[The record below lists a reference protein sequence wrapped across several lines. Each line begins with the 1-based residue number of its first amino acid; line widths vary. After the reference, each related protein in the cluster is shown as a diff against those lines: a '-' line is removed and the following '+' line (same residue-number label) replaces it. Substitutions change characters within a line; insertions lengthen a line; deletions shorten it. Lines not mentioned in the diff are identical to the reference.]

1 MSNTITDLRETS
13 GRHPVSIGHL
23 VMGLAFAG
31 LLGVWALIVGD
42 VVDGDDIRWLLPLPW
57 VFAGAIGL
65 LAVTLAARRRKPAP
79 SFADPSLVDTETT
92 ETTETA
98 ETAEPT
104 ADTDITDTEEIR

>member
-1 MSNTITDLRETS
+1 MSNTTTDLRETS
-13 GRHPVSIGHL
+13 GRHPVNIGHL

-65 LAVTLAARRRKPAP
+65 LAVTLASRRRRPAP
-79 SFADPSLVDTETT
+79 SFAEPSQATETT
-92 ETTETA
+92 ESTEN
-98 ETAEPT
+98 
-104 ADTDITDTEEIR
+104 TDITDTEEIR

>member
-1 MSNTITDLRETS
+1 MSNTTAVPS
-13 GRHPVSIGHL
+13 GARHPVNIGHL

-65 LAVTLAARRRKPAP
+65 LAVTLATHRRMAQPGPA
-79 SFADPSLVDTETT
+79 F
-92 ETTETA
+92 
-98 ETAEPT
+98 AEPT
-104 ADTDITDTEEIR
+104 DSTDLLDTPDSTDSIDTTDTEEIR

>member
-1 MSNTITDLRETS
+1 MSNTTTVPN
-13 GRHPVSIGHL
+13 GARHPVNIGHL

-65 LAVTLAARRRKPAP
+65 LAVTLASRKRSSRAAYGYTQAAET
-79 SFADPSLVDTETT
+79 SADTETT
-92 ETTETA
+92 DPIETT
-98 ETAEPT
+98 
-104 ADTDITDTEEIR
+104 DITDITDTNDTEEIR